1 MIEIRN
7 ISKTYENGS
16 KALKDVD
23 IRIQDG
29 EFVFI
34 MGRSGSGKSTLIRL
48 LMKEAEPSSGRI
60 IVNDMDLQK
69 MPRRFIPKYRRKL
82 GVVFQDFRL
91 LKDRTVFENVAFAQ
105 RVVGASTRKIRED
118 VPQMLKLVG
127 LSAKYKSYPQQL
139 SGGEQQ
145 RVAIARALINRQ
157 EVLLADEPTGNLDH
171 ENATEI
177 MKLLERIN
185 ALGTTVVVVTHSQE
199 IVDQMGKRVITL
211 NKGRLVSDERK
222 GGSNRED

>member
-69 MPRRFIPKYRRKL
+69 MPPAPFY
-82 GVVFQDFRL
+82 
-91 LKDRTVFENVAFAQ
+91 
-105 RVVGASTRKIRED
+105 
-118 VPQMLKLVG
+118 
-127 LSAKYKSYPQQL
+127 
-139 SGGEQQ
+139 
-145 RVAIARALINRQ
+145 
-157 EVLLADEPTGNLDH
+157 
-171 ENATEI
+171 TEI
-177 MKLLERIN
+177 PPQAWRCISEFPP
-185 ALGTTVVVVTHSQE
+185 V
-199 IVDQMGKRVITL
+199 
-211 NKGRLVSDERK
+211 KGQDSI
-222 GGSNRED
+222 

>member
-7 ISKTYENGS
+7 ISKTYDKGS
-16 KALKDVD
+16 KALKDID

-48 LMKEAEPSSGRI
+48 LLKEAEPSSGRI

-69 MPRRFIPKYRRKL
+69 MPRRYIPKYRRRL

-105 RVVGASTRKIRED
+105 RV
-118 VPQMLKLVG
+118 
-127 LSAKYKSYPQQL
+127 
-139 SGGEQQ
+139 
-145 RVAIARALINRQ
+145 
-157 EVLLADEPTGNLDH
+157 
-171 ENATEI
+171 
-177 MKLLERIN
+177 
-185 ALGTTVVVVTHSQE
+185 
-199 IVDQMGKRVITL
+199 
-211 NKGRLVSDERK
+211 
-222 GGSNRED
+222 